1 VDLVIDRGQSRL
13 GLEFK
18 AASSVE
24 PRDWSHLLQAR
35 RDGIVDH
42 GFVVHMG
49 GRSFPAAD
57 GVDVMAAVQLL
68 AWEQRGSRT

>member
-1 VDLVIDRGQSRL
+1 MDLVIDRGQSRL